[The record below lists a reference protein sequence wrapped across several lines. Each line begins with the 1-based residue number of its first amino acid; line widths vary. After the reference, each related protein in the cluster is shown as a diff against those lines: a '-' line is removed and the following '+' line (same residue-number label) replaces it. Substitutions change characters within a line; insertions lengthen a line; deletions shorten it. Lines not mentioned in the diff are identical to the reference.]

1 MAHSFRNLAP
11 FRRRCMS
18 SSPATSLT
26 LGNFAAI
33 RVVPCPTGKALEAA
47 ASFLASDE
55 LFRFTGILSR
65 ENIGDRSLMVGHE
78 AHLLSDPKDQP
89 WVYLNHSFDPT
100 VSLSHAPVFNA
111 DAAPPVI
118 TARAAIDL
126 QPGAPLTIDYTL
138 HEWEMFGGGFV
149 CGESGRPVRGF
160 KHLTESEKEKALP
173 KAAAHL
179 HEMHLNEKKC
189 R

>member
-1 MAHSFRNLAP
+1 
-11 FRRRCMS
+11 MS

-149 CGESGRPVRGF
+149 CGRAAGQSAVSSTLLRAKKRRHCP
-160 KHLTESEKEKALP
+160 KLQLTCMRCISTRKNADRKSYG
-173 KAAAHL
+173 
-179 HEMHLNEKKC
+179 
-189 R
+189 